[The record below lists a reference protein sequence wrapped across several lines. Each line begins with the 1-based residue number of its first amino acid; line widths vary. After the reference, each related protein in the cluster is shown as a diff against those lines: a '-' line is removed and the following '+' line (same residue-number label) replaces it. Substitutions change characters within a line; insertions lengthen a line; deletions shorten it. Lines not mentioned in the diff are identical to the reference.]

1 MNDRLPTLRGSRVLL
16 RWMTS
21 DDVDALLEI
30 FGDERVVRYTSI
42 PKLRDRNEAHHFHA
56 EIESFFRQR
65 TLFQWGLAR
74 VEDGRLLGSCTLSD
88 ICWEHQRAEVG
99 FALGWAHWGQ
109 GFMREALPLLLRH
122 AFEGLGI
129 NRLEADVDPR
139 NAASLH
145 LLEKLG
151 FRREGYLRQRYLQLG
166 ERQDSVLLGLLAED
180 WRTLRS

>member
-1 MNDRLPTLRGSRVLL
+1 MNDKLPTLRGSRVIL
-16 RWMTS
+16 RWLTK

-30 FGDERVVRYTSI
+30 FGDERVARYISI
-42 PKLRDRNEAHHFHA
+42 PRLRDRSEAFRFHA

-74 VEDGRLLGSCTLSD
+74 VDDGHLLGTCSLSD
-88 ICWEHQRAEVG
+88 IDWEHQRAEVG
-99 FALGWAHWGQ
+99 FAVGRAHWGK
-109 GFMREALPLLLRH
+109 GLMGEALPLLLRH
-122 AFEGLGI
+122 AFEDLEF

-151 FRREGYLRQRYLQLG
+151 FRREGYLRQRYLQFG

-180 WRTLRS
+180 WRTEET

>member
-1 MNDRLPTLRGSRVLL
+1 VNDKLPNLRGSRVLL
-16 RWMTS
+16 RWLTR

-30 FGDERVVRYTSI
+30 FGDESVVRFTSI
-42 PKLRDRNEAHHFHA
+42 PRLRDRSDALRFHA

-74 VEDGRLLGSCTLSD
+74 VEDARLLGTCSLSD
-88 ICWEHQRAEVG
+88 IHWEHQRAEVG
-99 FALGWAHWGQ
+99 FALGREHWGR
-109 GFMREALPLLLRH
+109 GFMGEALPLLVRH
-122 AFEGLGI
+122 AFEDLGF

-151 FRREGYLRQRYLQLG
+151 FRREGYLRQRYFQLG
-166 ERQDSVLLGLLAED
+166 ERQDSVLLGLLAEE
-180 WRTLRS
+180 WRAL